1 MSLSSGSREPPQ
13 AGGPATGSGPLS
25 AFLINMGVPA
35 EGKGALGTPPPAGH
49 RPPLS
54 GTALSPMLLAALAPD
69 PRRWTS
75 PWRRQ
80 SGGCNGEARS
90 LSALRSRGQAGLNV
104 GGKETVSQEE
114 EPRSVVLPPRV
125 DESCKPSPR
134 WALRAGTLRSARL
147 RLPAPA
153 NLGSERRES
162 NDAGRRAPRALPPPP
177 GFVLSLGE
185 PHGTGRRAS
194 EP

>member
-1 MSLSSGSREPPQ
+1 
-13 AGGPATGSGPLS
+13 
-25 AFLINMGVPA
+25 
-35 EGKGALGTPPPAGH
+35 
-49 RPPLS
+49 
-54 GTALSPMLLAALAPD
+54 MLLAALAPD

-162 NDAGRRAPRALPPPP
+162 NDAGRWAPRALPPPP
-177 GFVLSLGE
+177 GFVRSHDGCVELGRTPRDGTEGLGTIAVLSLTQPICFLFHPFPDAEGVLE
-185 PHGTGRRAS
+185 GQRDQGQRPATLSTKGKQKDRPREAGS
-194 EP
+194 